1 MLKIKI
7 QSFGDLITNSSSE
20 VYCIYDLRGVE
31 QVKNAVNEIAK
42 ALNPNIN
49 VEDHLEIYIAM
60 DEDYEEYDN
69 EIRDYITGQEVY
81 EREYNKFCENRTNE
95 DILRDFP
102 AWYNDFFEDYKID
115 NNGRPMSTISF
126 NAKDKLGE
134 TLQVAIERILNAFE
148 YVEVYNG

>member
-31 QVKNAVNEIAK
+31 QIKNAINEIAK

-49 VEDHLEIYIAM
+49 VEDHLEIYIAL
-60 DEDYEEYDN
+60 DDNAYLYDDNGKELSCSEYYEK
-69 EIRDYITGQEVY
+69 
-81 EREYNKFCENRTNE
+81 EYNEFCENRTNE
-95 DILRDFP
+95 QIMIDFP
-102 AWYNDFFEDYKID
+102 KWYKEFYNSHVTD
-115 NNGRPMSTISF
+115 NRGVPMLTISF

-134 TLQVAIERILNAFE
+134 TLQNAIEGILNAFE
-148 YVEVYNG
+148 YREVYNG